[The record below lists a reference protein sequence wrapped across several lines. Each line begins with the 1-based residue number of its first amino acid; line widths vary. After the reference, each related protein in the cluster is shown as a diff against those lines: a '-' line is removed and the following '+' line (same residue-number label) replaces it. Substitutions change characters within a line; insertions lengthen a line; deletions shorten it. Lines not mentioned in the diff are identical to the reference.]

1 VTIPIAISASQ
12 RRWIAL
18 FVVCLG
24 QLMMVVDATIVNVA
38 LPSIQRDLH
47 FSQADLTWVVNAYL
61 ISFGSFL
68 LMAGRLGDLIGRKK
82 VFLIGLVL
90 FTVSSAVCGLAGGQI
105 VLIVARFIQ
114 GLGGAIASSAVLAII
129 VTEFPRPDERVK
141 AMSAYMFTA
150 TAGGSLGLIA
160 GGALVQALD
169 WHWIFFVNLPIGA
182 IALWLG
188 SILIKE
194 TEGIGLRKGVDV
206 IGSLLVTSALMLVVY
221 AIVTSAEHGWGS
233 PHTVGFGAAGVSL
246 LAAFLLWE
254 SRVPNPIFPLRIL
267 RLRTL
272 IGASAVRG
280 LIVTGWFGSFF
291 LGALY
296 LERVLGYSSI
306 STGLAFLPMTLS
318 VLIMSLGI
326 SARLMAR
333 FGPLPMVVS
342 GTLLTV
348 AGLTGL
354 AQAGEQAAYFPLV
367 LASFISL
374 GLSGGLS
381 MLPLLTIATSEVP
394 ARDAGLAS
402 GIVNVSMQV
411 AAALGIAIL
420 GTLATD
426 HTRNLVAGGASLQ
439 SALTGG
445 YHLAYTVG
453 AGSAAIGALVALIV
467 LRKPRTRDEVAA
479 VEVARA

>member
-1 VTIPIAISASQ
+1 
-12 RRWIAL
+12 
-18 FVVCLG
+18 
-24 QLMMVVDATIVNVA
+24 
-38 LPSIQRDLH
+38 
-47 FSQADLTWVVNAYL
+47 
-61 ISFGSFL
+61 
-68 LMAGRLGDLIGRKK
+68 
-82 VFLIGLVL
+82 
-90 FTVSSAVCGLAGGQI
+90 
-105 VLIVARFIQ
+105 
-114 GLGGAIASSAVLAII
+114 
-129 VTEFPRPDERVK
+129 
-141 AMSAYMFTA
+141 MSAYMFTA

-160 GGALVQALD
+160 GGALVQSLD

-188 SILIKE
+188 SILINE
-194 TEGIGLRKGVDV
+194 TEGLGLRKGIDFV
-206 IGSLLVTSALMLVVY
+206 GSILVTSALMLVVY
-221 AIVTSAEHGWGS
+221 AIVTSAGHGWGS
-233 PHTVGFGAAGVSL
+233 PHTVGFAGAGASL
-246 LAAFLLWE
+246 LAAFLVWE

-296 LERVLGYSSI
+296 LERVLGYSSMA
-306 STGLAFLPMTLS
+306 TGLAFLPMTLS

-333 FGPLPMVVS
+333 FGPLPMVLS

-354 AQAGEQAAYFPLV
+354 AQAGADAAYFPLV
-367 LASFISL
+367 LGSFIAL

-381 MLPLLTIATSEVP
+381 MLPLLTIATSDVP
-394 ARDAGLAS
+394 ERDAGLAS

-411 AAALGIAIL
+411 AAALGVAIL

-426 HTRNLVAGGASLQ
+426 HTRGLVAGGESLRG
-439 SALTGG
+439 ALTGG

-453 AGSAAIGALVALIV
+453 AGSAAIGALVALLV
-467 LRKPRTRDEVAA
+467 LRTPRARQEAA
-479 VEVARA
+479 TAEVARA